1 MDGKGEIKTLIRR
14 LLQLSCWEISRTWI
28 LVGVT
33 EVQRKMWM
41 QKYRSQKSTELFLKH
56 VFIRG
61 KGEGKLKNDYPSLSP
76 VTGLTSRHCGGGGG
90 FVAKSCP
97 TLVTPRT
104 VASQAPLSMG
114 ILQARIQKWIAISFS
129 RGSSWPRNRTQV
141 SCFAG
146 RLFTN

>member
-1 MDGKGEIKTLIRR
+1 MDGEGEIKKLIRR
-14 LLQLSCWEISRTWI
+14 LLQLSCWEVSRTWI

-41 QKYRSQKSTELFLKH
+41 QKYWSQKSTGLFFKAC
-56 VFIRG
+56 FTRG
-61 KGEGKLKNDYPSLSP
+61 KGEEKLKNDYPSLSP
-76 VTGLTSRHCGGGGG
+76 VTGLTSRHCVGGGG

-104 VASQAPLSMG
+104 VACQAPLSMG
-114 ILQARIQKWIAISFS
+114 ILQARIQEWIAISFS
-129 RGSSWPRNRTQV
+129 RGSSRPRYWTQV
-141 SCFAG
+141 SCIAG